1 MTLEEA
7 IIHCKERACDNTQ
20 CAREHRQ
27 LAEWLEELKKY
38 REKRKKGGNKM
49 KATNKIYVPILPRIE
64 NSIVSEHYVG
74 TAWDN
79 KEHITIPDIEE
90 YIRKDALLEW
100 AKELKE
106 RWEEP
111 PMSKHS
117 PGCVYMLEQLIDK
130 LNSM

>member
-1 MTLEEA
+1 
-7 IIHCKERACDNTQ
+7 
-20 CAREHRQ
+20 
-27 LAEWLEELKKY
+27 
-38 REKRKKGGNKM
+38 M
-49 KATNKIYVPILPRIE
+49 KIPDKIYIE
-64 NSIVSEHYVG
+64 IRHPFRNEFTEMVGFENKGNSE
-74 TAWDN
+74 
-79 KEHITIPDIEE
+79 DIE

-100 AKELKE
+100 AKGLKE

>member
-1 MTLEEA
+1 MNLDNVTQ
-7 IIHCKERACDNTQ
+7 KRRAN
-20 CAREHRQ
+20 
-27 LAEWLEELKKY
+27 
-38 REKRKKGGNKM
+38 M
-49 KATNKIYVPILPRIE
+49 KAPDKIYVNIP
-64 NSIVSEHYVG
+64 
-74 TAWDN
+74 WDYWRPAADD
-79 KEHITIPDIEE
+79 KLSTDTE

-130 LNSM
+130 LNSL